1 MRSNIILVVNGE
13 PNSIFSEIFI
23 KTLNT
28 TKIKTPIIYIYS
40 KKLLEFQMK
49 KLKLK
54 LKKKIK
60 IINYKKISESKLD
73 NYSINLV
80 NIDYKQK
87 KAFVKI
93 SSKSNQFIKRS
104 FETAFKIIKNEKI
117 YKFINGPISKKYFLN
132 KKYLGITE
140 YISEYF
146 SKKNTCML
154 IYNKNLSVS
163 PITTH
168 LPIALVAKKINH
180 KKIENKIN
188 LIKEFYKKFTNKI
201 PRFGVLGLNPHCES
215 ILKKTKIKK

>member
-87 KAFVKI
+87 KAFVK
-93 SSKSNQFIKRS
+93 SLC
-104 FETAFKIIKNEKI
+104 
-117 YKFINGPISKKYFLN
+117 P
-132 KKYLGITE
+132 
-140 YISEYF
+140 
-146 SKKNTCML
+146 
-154 IYNKNLSVS
+154 
-163 PITTH
+163 
-168 LPIALVAKKINH
+168 ALFVW
-180 KKIENKIN
+180 
-188 LIKEFYKKFTNKI
+188 
-201 PRFGVLGLNPHCES
+201 
-215 ILKKTKIKK
+215 